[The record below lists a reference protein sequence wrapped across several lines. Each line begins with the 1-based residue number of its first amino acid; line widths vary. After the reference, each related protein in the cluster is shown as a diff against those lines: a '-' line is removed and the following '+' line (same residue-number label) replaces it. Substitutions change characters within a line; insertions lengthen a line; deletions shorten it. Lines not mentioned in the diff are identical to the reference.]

1 MFKKALDTVEK
12 FNMLHYGDKV
22 VTGVSGGADST
33 ALLLFLCSLKEKL
46 AIEVY
51 AVHVHHGIRGEEADR
66 DMNFVK
72 ELCARLNVPCRIA
85 MRNVV
90 AMSKRDR
97 LSEEEAGR
105 IARYEEFENEAK
117 IRGASAIAVAH
128 NLNDQAETVIMRLCR
143 GAGITGLAGIRP
155 VRGKI
160 IRPLLYCSRTE
171 IEEYL
176 RSNNQ
181 NFIIDSTNFE
191 TEYARNRVRLSVMP
205 YLEKEINSGAVYNIA
220 KSANMLYEEDEFIEY
235 MAKSELDKAVI
246 EKRSNE
252 IVLNSKILASLHY
265 VLLRRVIR
273 LALRHI
279 KKDIKDITLTHINS
293 ICQIIKNGGHSDIN
307 GGIKADESC
316 GVLKI
321 YMGDG
326 EKNKNGGYFYNLL
339 YDEPVFLKE
348 AEVFIEISQNATKN
362 DKTRKYLY
370 TKVFNCDKISGNI
383 TVRNRK
389 NGDRIRTDKAGNKT
403 AKLKDIFIDKKI
415 PSFEREKIPVIEC
428 QSGIISV
435 LGVRDSAFFLPDENT
450 ENYLYIRV
458 WRKEND

>member
-33 ALLLFLCSLKEKL
+33 ALLFFLCSLKEKL

-85 MRNVV
+85 MRDVV

-181 NFIIDSTNFE
+181 NFITDSTNFE

-279 KKDIKDITLTHINS
+279 KKDIKDI
-293 ICQIIKNGGHSDIN
+293 
-307 GGIKADESC
+307 
-316 GVLKI
+316 VLRLRLI
-321 YMGDG
+321 Y
-326 EKNKNGGYFYNLL
+326 EL
-339 YDEPVFLKE
+339 
-348 AEVFIEISQNATKN
+348 
-362 DKTRKYLY
+362 
-370 TKVFNCDKISGNI
+370 
-383 TVRNRK
+383 
-389 NGDRIRTDKAGNKT
+389 
-403 AKLKDIFIDKKI
+403 
-415 PSFEREKIPVIEC
+415 VI
-428 QSGIISV
+428 
-435 LGVRDSAFFLPDENT
+435 
-450 ENYLYIRV
+450 
-458 WRKEND
+458 